1 MDGIVV
7 AFFVPAVIFMLVVA
21 PCWIWMHYRSKQKA
35 SGTLS
40 ETEREELESL
50 AMQAEQMLE
59 RIDTLEAIL
68 DAQTPDWRKQD
79 MEHEHAQTY

>member
-7 AFFVPAVIFMLVVA
+7 AFFVPTVIFMVVVA
-21 PCWIWMHYRSKQKA
+21 PAWLWMHYRHKQRTESA
-35 SGTLS
+35 LS
-40 ETEREELESL
+40 EQERAELETL
-50 AMQAEQMLE
+50 TLQAERMLE

-79 MEHEHAQTY
+79 REIA

>member
-7 AFFVPAVIFMLVVA
+7 AFFVPAVIFMVFVA
-21 PCWIWMHYRSKQKA
+21 PAWLFLHYRSKQQKQSA
-35 SGTLS
+35 LS
-40 ETEREELESL
+40 ESERANLETL
-50 AMQAEQMLE
+50 ALQAERMLE

-79 MEHEHAQTY
+79 AR